1 MGLGRYILRRLIVG
15 TILIFSVLVLNFII
29 IHAAPGG
36 PEQMYLNPRL
46 PPAARDQIRESLGLN
61 KPLSGQFL
69 SYVTSVLH
77 GDLGVSYFTGQ
88 PVSTAISDKIP
99 STLLLM
105 VPSMSIA
112 IIIGIFLGIFAARR
126 PFSITD
132 RIITTFSM
140 GGYSM
145 PVFWLGL
152 LFLTFFSL
160 RLGLFPAGGIMTLGA
175 EEPSVLD
182 VLHHMFLPVTTL
194 VIYWLAW
201 FSLFTRAS
209 LIEAQMMP
217 FITAA
222 RAKGLPARTVFYR
235 HALRNALLPVVTII
249 GLFAGYIL
257 AGAIVTETVFSWPG
271 LGLLLFQSVTR
282 RDYPVLLG
290 LFLVTAIMVVI
301 MNLITDIIYGI
312 LDPRITYD

>member
-1 MGLGRYILRRLIVG
+1 MGLGRYVIRRLVVG
-15 TILIFSVLVLNFII
+15 TVLIFSVLILNFLI

-36 PEQMYLNPRL
+36 PETMFLNPRI
-46 PPAARDQIRESLGLN
+46 PPEARERIRASLGLD
-61 KPLSGQFL
+61 KPLNRQFI
-69 SYVTSVLH
+69 SYVRNVLG
-77 GDLGVSYFTGQ
+77 GDLGVSYFNGQ
-88 PVSTAISDKIP
+88 PVSKVISARIP
-99 STLLLM
+99 ATLLLM
-105 VPSMSIA
+105 IPTMVIA
-112 IIIGIFLGIFAARR
+112 IIIGMLLGIFAARK
-126 PFSITD
+126 PFSTTD
-132 RIITTFSM
+132 RIITAFSM

-160 RLGLFPAGGIMTLGA
+160 RLRLFPAGGISTLGA
-175 EEPSVLD
+175 AETSILD
-182 VLHHMFLPVTTL
+182 VMHHMFLPVTTL

-209 LIEAQMMP
+209 LVEVQGLP

-222 RAKGLPARTVFYR
+222 RAKGLSGRTVFYR

-249 GLFAGYIL
+249 GLFAAFIL
-257 AGAIVTETVFSWPG
+257 AGAIVTETVYSWPG
-271 LGLLLFQSVTR
+271 LGLLFFQSVTR

-290 LFLVTAIMVVI
+290 LFLVTAVMVVV
-301 MNLITDIIYGI
+301 MNLITDIVYGI

>member
-1 MGLGRYILRRLIVG
+1 MGLGRYIIRRLVVG
-15 TILIFSVLVLNFII
+15 IILIISVLILNFLI

-46 PPAARDQIRESLGLN
+46 PPEALDQIRERFGLD
-61 KPLSGQFL
+61 KPLSGQFI

-77 GDLGVSYFTGQ
+77 GNLGVSYFTGQ
-88 PVSTAISDKIP
+88 PVTKAISDRIP
-99 STLLLM
+99 ATLLLM
-105 VPSMSIA
+105 VPSLSIA
-112 IIIGIFLGIFAARR
+112 IIIGIFLGIYAARR
-126 PFSITD
+126 PFSLRD
-132 RIITTFSM
+132 RIITIFSM
-140 GGYSM
+140 AGYSM

-160 RLGLFPAGGIMTLGA
+160 RLGLFPAGGFMTLGV
-175 EEPSVLD
+175 EEPSILD

-194 VIYWLAW
+194 VIYTVAW

-209 LIEAQMMP
+209 LIEVQTLP
-217 FITAA
+217 FIAAA
-222 RAKGLPARTVFYR
+222 RAKGLPTRTVFYR

-249 GLFAGYIL
+249 GLFAAYIL
-257 AGAIVTETVFSWPG
+257 AGAVVTETVFSWPG

-301 MNLITDIIYGI
+301 MNLITDIIYGV